1 MRWRIN
7 SEGPNQ
13 MHEASLVEQESY
25 EKIQELTFSTSFAED
40 EQRLREFW
48 SFYLDSEI
56 TIPQVVSRKFLIG
69 PTNDEEGLEDIFL
82 GPIF

>member
-1 MRWRIN
+1 MRWRIT

-13 MHEASLVEQESY
+13 MHKASLVEQKSY
-25 EKIQELTFSTSFAED
+25 EKIQELTFSTSFTED

-48 SFYLDSEI
+48 PFYLDSEI
-56 TIPQVVSRKFLIG
+56 TIPQVVSRKSLIG